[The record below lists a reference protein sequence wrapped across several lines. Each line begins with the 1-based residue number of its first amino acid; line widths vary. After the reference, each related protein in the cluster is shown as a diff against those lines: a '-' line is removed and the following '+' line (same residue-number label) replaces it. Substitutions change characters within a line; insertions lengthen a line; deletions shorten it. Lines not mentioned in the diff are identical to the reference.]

1 MLFVGACRKEEPQLL
16 GTNISLQ
23 KGTLEDDFPFPQVGL
38 CFFTRGYWVVS
49 FFFWKLSPLSGEVT
63 QFHYSTIFQRVL
75 TTNKFS
81 HGTCTL
87 SNSEGQSIIQNVH
100 CLGSGV
106 NFWWCKFKC
115 TCIAILIWFLGSW
128 SMSPNYLSWQL
139 IIVYFVFVIIP
150 SPRYM

>member
-1 MLFVGACRKEEPQLL
+1 MGNIDPRNLL
-16 GTNISLQ
+16 PSWELAYPSKKAWKMIFRTSPGGIMFLYQ
-23 KGTLEDDFPFPQVGL
+23 RVLGGFI
-38 CFFTRGYWVVS
+38 FFGG
-49 FFFWKLSPLSGEVT
+49 KLSPLSGEVT

-81 HGTCTL
+81 HGTCTS

-106 NFWWCKFKC
+106 NFWWCKIQIP
-115 TCIAILIWFLGSW
+115 CIAILIWFLGSW
-128 SMSPNYLSWQL
+128 SMSPNSLSWQL